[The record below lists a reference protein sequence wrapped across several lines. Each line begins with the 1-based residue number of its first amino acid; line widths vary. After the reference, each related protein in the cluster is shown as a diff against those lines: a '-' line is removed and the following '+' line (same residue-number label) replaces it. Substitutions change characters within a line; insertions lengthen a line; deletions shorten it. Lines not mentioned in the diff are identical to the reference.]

1 MCARSGNLSGR
12 FDNGVAK
19 AIVGGLL
26 SSVLIRKHI
35 EPGGT
40 FLLGF
45 NRHYYSEIKGQH
57 PAYNMASCDGHVESV
72 KREKLFEKSEAW
84 ARRWFIDNQPHKDLW
99 FDFVD
104 P

>member
-1 MCARSGNLSGR
+1 M
-12 FDNGVAK
+12 
-19 AIVGGLL
+19 
-26 SSVLIRKHI
+26 IRKPI

-45 NRHYYSEIKGQH
+45 NRHYYSEIKGRH

-104 P
+104 S